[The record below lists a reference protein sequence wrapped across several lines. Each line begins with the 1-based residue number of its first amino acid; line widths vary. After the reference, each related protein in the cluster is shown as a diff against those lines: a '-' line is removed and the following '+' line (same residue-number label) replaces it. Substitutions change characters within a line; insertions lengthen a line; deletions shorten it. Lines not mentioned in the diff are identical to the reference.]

1 MRWKSVL
8 AMLAWVVGVV
18 GFIGSFGYAIY
29 SVETGT
35 GPGGWLVDLQ
45 LQWRGSYGTKLTLLV
60 TWVLVVVAMTPLWIG
75 LAVLLARLGPAP
87 GAAPAQPR
95 QAAAPS
101 GAPVSLAVLSGVFLV
116 VAGCVVGGGGFL
128 VLHVLHERESGHVF
142 EPVRLVQGQTGAAP
156 SAQYLAIEGVAQP
169 KLIYG
174 IGKRG
179 EHSRKDYYVPITA
192 PAWSPTEAVRY
203 VLVIKDRR
211 GALGPNEVSGPFHVV
226 AEAGR
231 VPQFVRS
238 AYEKEGLK
246 MDRSSYLVERR
257 PVDNGKVARRADGEE
272 GFLVG
277 GGLVAALGL
286 LMAIVGWVRQRL
298 GGTRAGARVASGA
311 SS

>member
-8 AMLAWVVGVV
+8 AMLAWVVGVL

-87 GAAPAQPR
+87 GSAQPQPRAPA
-95 QAAAPS
+95 AAS
-101 GAPVSLAVLSGVFLV
+101 DAPVSLMVWSGVFLV
-116 VAGCVVGGGGFL
+116 VAGCAVGGGGFL

-142 EPVRLVQGQTGAAP
+142 EPVTLTQGPAAAAP
-156 SAQYLAIEGVAQP
+156 SSAYLAIEGVAQTR
-169 KLIYG
+169 LVYA

-179 EHSRKDYYVPITA
+179 EYASKDFYMPLTA
-192 PAWSPTEAVRY
+192 PNWAPSDAVRY
-203 VLVIKDRR
+203 VLLIKDRR
-211 GALGPNEVSGPFHVV
+211 GALGPDDVRGPFHVV

-238 AYEKEGLK
+238 AYEKEGVA
-246 MDRSSYLVERR
+246 MDRNSYLVERR
-257 PVDNGKVARRADGEE
+257 PVAGGRVARRSDGEMD
-272 GFLVG
+272 FLVG

-298 GGTRAGARVASGA
+298 GGRRAGARVASGA